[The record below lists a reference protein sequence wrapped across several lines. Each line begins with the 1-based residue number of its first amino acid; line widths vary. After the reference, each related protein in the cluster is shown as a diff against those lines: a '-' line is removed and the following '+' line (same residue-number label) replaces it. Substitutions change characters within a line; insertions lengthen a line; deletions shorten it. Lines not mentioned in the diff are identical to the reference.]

1 LLQKENKEGEK
12 LARMFLAQFRAG
24 YGRFINDPWW
34 ATQIAELSRI
44 SPAFRELW
52 ARHDVLNGPEG
63 CKSMHHPLV
72 GELTFD
78 FFLLQMV
85 DSYDLRLLIYS
96 PRSKSGT
103 AEKIERLLASELSGQ
118 EQTQSAPV
126 LELMPAGTKKEALL
140 AHSPHV
146 NE

>member
-1 LLQKENKEGEK
+1 
-12 LARMFLAQFRAG
+12 
-24 YGRFINDPWW
+24 
-34 ATQIAELSRI
+34 
-44 SPAFRELW
+44 
-52 ARHDVLNGPEG
+52 V
-63 CKSMHHPLV
+63 HHPLV

-85 DSYDLRLLIYS
+85 DACDLRLLIYS

-103 AEKIERLLASELSGQ
+103 AEKIERLLASELESGQ
-118 EQTQSAPV
+118 EQTQSASVP
-126 LELMPAGTKKEALL
+126 ELMPAGTKKEALP